1 MGRLENIIARNRSGG
16 RPRERIITSLVF
28 GGIILL
34 ILGLMVLTDL
44 GAPPTPAPSTTVA
57 PPRGPHADGV
67 LLYSPGPRRGS
78 AKGAAPGAAPRSTP
92 GPAPS
97 AR

>member
-44 GAPPTPAPSTTVA
+44 GAPPAPAPSPSTTVEK
-57 PPRGPHADGV
+57 PRGPHADGV
-67 LLYSPGPRRGS
+67 LLYAPGARRGS
-78 AKGAAPGAAPRSTP
+78 ASAKSA
-92 GPAPS
+92 APS
-97 AR
+97 ATRAGSAAH